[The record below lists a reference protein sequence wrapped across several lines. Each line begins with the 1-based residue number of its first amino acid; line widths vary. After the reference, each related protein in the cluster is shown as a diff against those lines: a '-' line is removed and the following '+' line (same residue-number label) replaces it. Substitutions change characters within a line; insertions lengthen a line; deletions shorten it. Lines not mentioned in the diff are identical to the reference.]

1 YSPLATTLTL
11 PAPGPGGIFVSDI
24 TGDGSGDGSGVYATG
39 DPVPGTKIGSFG
51 RDIKTGDLAS
61 FISNYNATQAGQAT
75 PAGQVLISNGLFSLA
90 QLQQLGGVL
99 PALAAPPAGQVG
111 LGWLKTFDF
120 KLSYPRK
127 IAENIT
133 IEPSM

>member
-39 DPVPGTKIGSFG
+39 DPVPGSKIGSFG

-61 FISNYNATQAGQAT
+61 FIANYNATQAGQLT
-75 PAGQVLISNGLFSLA
+75 PAGQVLVQNGLFTQA
-90 QLQQLGGVL
+90 ELQALGGAL
-99 PALAAPPAGQVG
+99 PTLDAPPAGNV
-111 LGWLKTFDF
+111 
-120 KLSYPRK
+120 
-127 IAENIT
+127 
-133 IEPSM
+133 